1 MRAVRTAGNR
11 PVLMIYDGDHLDC
24 TELRVKQDLF
34 FVIVDLC
41 AQKDT
46 MEILARLNRCFP
58 VAETEVEKGV
68 GEELQ
73 GSRGAEEKQGKRQ
86 KAKVKRET

>member
-41 AQKDT
+41 AQKQGRKG
-46 MEILARLNRCFP
+46 ERAGEQGCRGERARERR
-58 VAETEVEKGV
+58 A
-68 GEELQ
+68 
-73 GSRGAEEKQGKRQ
+73 
-86 KAKVKRET
+86 